1 MIENQE
7 NQTLITDNDVT
18 EMARSMGLEVIESP
32 STDGGNVTSN
42 TVHSRNEEEDPAT
55 SLGSNGAYSE
65 DNLRHARDRVE
76 AAEIALNAHIEDLM
90 RESPAITEL
99 TSEHIFTLDENLTAT
114 NVRNVDSSFWEDDIT
129 EEESAAVENTIS
141 DPNSA
146 ATTTDAVLEATVNP
160 NIIPPISE
168 SVNTAE
174 STIRF
179 SGASWFEAAKSI
191 SVTLA
196 GVGGI
201 GSWTSLLLS
210 RISTSIRLNLY
221 DDDKVEVVNLAG
233 QMFSSN
239 QVGLYKVYAAQEV
252 IRYFS
257 GSYCNGAAFRITPT
271 SNIYDKIVICGFDNM
286 EARKLLYNKW
296 KALAKSFSAAQQGE
310 FLFIDGR
317 MNAEEFQIFSIV
329 GDDDY
334 NMKRYE
340 EEFLF
345 SDAEVAPAVCSYKQT
360 TYCASMIASFIV
372 NSLVNFLSNQN
383 LENMPRQV
391 PFYINYDAQLMHL
404 KLED

>member
-1 MIENQE
+1 MIE
-7 NQTLITDNDVT
+7 NQTLITDSDVN
-18 EMARSMGLEVIESP
+18 EMARSMGLEVNESP
-32 STDGGNVTSN
+32 STDGDTSISIPVYYIN
-42 TVHSRNEEEDPAT
+42 GEEDPVT
-55 SLGSNGAYSE
+55 NLGSNVENSE
-65 DNLRHARDRVE
+65 DNLRQARERVE
-76 AAEIALNAHIEDLM
+76 ASLNGHIEELM

-99 TSEHIFTLDENLTAT
+99 TSEHITLLDDNLTAT
-114 NVRNVDSSFWEDDIT
+114 NVEPGNT
-129 EEESAAVENTIS
+129 EEEGTAVENTIS
-141 DPNSA
+141 DPNPA
-146 ATTTDAVLEATVNP
+146 PTTIDAVLEATVNP

-174 STIRF
+174 STVRF
-179 SGASWFEAAKSI
+179 SGASWFEAAKGVSATI
-191 SVTLA
+191 A

-210 RISTSIRLNLY
+210 RISKTVRITLY
-221 DDDKVEVVNLAG
+221 DDDSVEVVNLAG

-239 QVGLYKVYAAQEV
+239 QVGLRKVYAAQEV

-257 GSYCNGAAFRITPT
+257 GSYCNAAPYRIASTT
-271 SNIYDKIVICGFDNM
+271 SIYDNIVICGFDNM
-286 EARKLLYNKW
+286 EARKILYRLW
-296 KALAKSFSAAQQGE
+296 KARAKSFSTAQQGE

-317 MNAEEFQIFSIV
+317 MNAEEFQIFSIT

-360 TYCASMIASFIV
+360 TYCASMIASFMI

>member
-1 MIENQE
+1 MIE
-7 NQTLITDNDVT
+7 NQTLITDNDVN

-32 STDGGNVTSN
+32 STDGGNATSN
-42 TVHSRNEEEDPAT
+42 LGFSMSEEE
-55 SLGSNGAYSE
+55 LLE
-65 DNLRHARDRVE
+65 DIIVEGNAEAPEVNIRYARERVE
-76 AAEIALNAHIEDLM
+76 AAEIALNAHIEGLM

-129 EEESAAVENTIS
+129 EEEGTAVENTIS
-141 DPNSA
+141 DPNPA
-146 ATTTDAVLEATVNP
+146 PTITDELLEATVNP

-179 SGASWFEAAKSI
+179 SGASWFEAAKGVSATI
-191 SVTLA
+191 A

-210 RISTSIRLNLY
+210 RISQTIRITLY
-221 DDDKVEVVNLAG
+221 DDDNVEVVNLAG

-239 QVGLYKVYAAQEV
+239 QVGLRKVYAAQEV

-257 GSYCNGAAFRITPT
+257 GSYCNAAPYRIASTT
-271 SNIYDKIVICGFDNM
+271 SIYDNIVICGFDNM
-286 EARKLLYNKW
+286 EARKILYRLW
-296 KALAKSFSAAQQGE
+296 KARAKSFPVAEQGE

-317 MNAEEFQIFSIV
+317 MNAEEFQIFSII

-360 TYCASMIASFIV
+360 TYCASMIASFMI

>member
-1 MIENQE
+1 MIV
-7 NQTLITDNDVT
+7 NQTLITDSDVN
-18 EMARSMGLEVIESP
+18 EMARSMGLEVNESP
-32 STDGGNVTSN
+32 STDGDTSISIPVYYIN
-42 TVHSRNEEEDPAT
+42 GEEDPVT
-55 SLGSNGAYSE
+55 SLGSNVENSE
-65 DNLRHARDRVE
+65 DNLRQARERVE
-76 AAEIALNAHIEDLM
+76 ASLNGHIEELM

-99 TSEHIFTLDENLTAT
+99 TSEHITLLDENLIAT
-114 NVRNVDSSFWEDDIT
+114 NVEPGNT
-129 EEESAAVENTIS
+129 EEEGTAVENTIP

-146 ATTTDAVLEATVNP
+146 PTTTDELLEATVNP

-174 STIRF
+174 STVRF
-179 SGASWFEAAKSI
+179 SGASWFEAAKSVSATI
-191 SVTLA
+191 A

-210 RISTSIRLNLY
+210 RISTSIRINLY
-221 DDDKVEVVNLAG
+221 DDDNVEVVNLAG

-239 QVGLYKVYAAQEV
+239 QVGLRKVYAAQEV

-257 GSYCNGAAFRITPT
+257 GSYCNAAPYRIASTT
-271 SNIYDKIVICGFDNM
+271 SIYDNIVICGFDNM
-286 EARKLLYNKW
+286 EARKILYRLW
-296 KALAKSFSAAQQGE
+296 KARAKSFSTAQQGE

-317 MNAEEFQIFSIV
+317 MNAEEFQIFSIT

-360 TYCASMIASFIV
+360 TYCASMIASFII

>member
-1 MIENQE
+1 MIE
-7 NQTLITDNDVT
+7 NQTLITDNDVN

-32 STDGGNVTSN
+32 STGGGTFTSMPIYPINGEEAPVDSVEGNV
-42 TVHSRNEEEDPAT
+42 A
-55 SLGSNGAYSE
+55 ASE
-65 DNLRHARDRVE
+65 DDISQIRERVE
-76 AAEIALNAHIEDLM
+76 AVVNGRIEELSRVSQRQL
-90 RESPAITEL
+90 REAPAITEL
-99 TSEHIFTLDENLTAT
+99 TSEHVTILDENLTAPNAENT
-114 NVRNVDSSFWEDDIT
+114 EVTFLVNDIL
-129 EEESAAVENTIS
+129 EESAAVEDTIP

-146 ATTTDAVLEATVNP
+146 PTTTDAVLEATVNP

-179 SGASWFEAAKSI
+179 SGASWFEAAKDAR
-191 SVTLA
+191 VTIA

-210 RISTSIRLNLY
+210 RISKSIRIQLY
-221 DDDKVEVVNLAG
+221 DDDRVETVNLAG

-252 IRYFS
+252 ITHFS
-257 GSYCNGAAFRITPT
+257 DIYCSASSSRITSL

-286 EARKLLYNKW
+286 GARKLLYYKW
-296 KALAKSFSAAQQGE
+296 KDLAKSYPAHRHGE

-317 MNAEEFQIFSIV
+317 MNAEEFQIFSIT

-345 SDAEVAPAVCSYKQT
+345 SDDEVAPAVCSYKQT
-360 TYCASMIASFIV
+360 TYCASMIASFII

-391 PFYINYDAQLMHL
+391 PFYINYDALLMHL

>member
-1 MIENQE
+1 MIE
-7 NQTLITDNDVT
+7 NQTLITDSDVN

-32 STDGGNVTSN
+32 STDGESSTL
-42 TVHSRNEEEDPAT
+42 DPGDSISGTEA
-55 SLGSNGAYSE
+55 LENILVENRPVLEAPIRYS
-65 DNLRHARDRVE
+65 RDRVE
-76 AAEIALNAHIEDLM
+76 AAEIALNAHIEELM

-99 TSEHIFTLDENLTAT
+99 TSEHITLLDENLTAT
-114 NVRNVDSSFWEDDIT
+114 NVENTEGPFWVNDII
-129 EEESAAVENTIS
+129 EESAAVENTIS
-141 DPNSA
+141 DPNPA
-146 ATTTDAVLEATVNP
+146 PTTTDELLEATVNP

-174 STIRF
+174 STVRF
-179 SGASWFEAAKSI
+179 SGASWFEAAKSVSATI
-191 SVTLA
+191 A

-210 RISTSIRLNLY
+210 RISTSIRVNLY

-257 GSYCNGAAFRITPT
+257 GSYCNAAPYRIASTT
-271 SNIYDKIVICGFDNM
+271 SIYDNIVICGFDNM
-286 EARKLLYNKW
+286 EARKILYRLW
-296 KALAKSFSAAQQGE
+296 KARAKSFPVAEQGE

-317 MNAEEFQIFSIV
+317 MNAEEFQIFSIT

-360 TYCASMIASFIV
+360 TYCASMIASFMI

>member
-1 MIENQE
+1 MIE
-7 NQTLITDNDVT
+7 NQTLITDNDVN

-32 STDGGNVTSN
+32 STDGGTVTSLPVYSIN
-42 TVHSRNEEEDPAT
+42 GEEDPVT
-55 SLGSNGAYSE
+55 SLGSNVENSE
-65 DNLRHARDRVE
+65 DNLRHARERAE
-76 AAEIALNAHIEDLM
+76 ASLNGHIEALM
-90 RESPAITEL
+90 QESPAITEL

-114 NVRNVDSSFWEDDIT
+114 NVENVDISFWEDAIT
-129 EEESAAVENTIS
+129 EEESAAVESTMP
-141 DPNSA
+141 DPNSIP
-146 ATTTDAVLEATVNP
+146 TTTDAVLEATVNP
-160 NIIPPISE
+160 NLIPPISE

-174 STIRF
+174 STVRF
-179 SGASWFEAAKSI
+179 SGASWFEAAKGI

-257 GSYCNGAAFRITPT
+257 GSYCNASTFRITPT

-296 KALAKSFSAAQQGE
+296 KARAKSFPTSEQGE

>member
-1 MIENQE
+1 MIE
-7 NQTLITDNDVT
+7 NQTLITDSDVN
-18 EMARSMGLEVIESP
+18 EMARSMGLEVNESP
-32 STDGGNVTSN
+32 STDGDTSISIPFYDIN
-42 TVHSRNEEEDPAT
+42 GEEDPVT
-55 SLGSNGAYSE
+55 NLGSNVENSE
-65 DNLRHARDRVE
+65 DNLRQARERVE
-76 AAEIALNAHIEDLM
+76 ASLNGHIEELM

-141 DPNSA
+141 DPNPA
-146 ATTTDAVLEATVNP
+146 PTTIDAVLEATVNP

-174 STIRF
+174 STVRF
-179 SGASWFEAAKSI
+179 SGASWFEAAKGVSATI
-191 SVTLA
+191 A

-210 RISTSIRLNLY
+210 RISKTVRITLY
-221 DDDKVEVVNLAG
+221 DDDSVEVVNLAG

-239 QVGLYKVYAAQEV
+239 QVGLRKVYAAQEV

-257 GSYCNGAAFRITPT
+257 GSYCNAAPYRIASTT
-271 SNIYDKIVICGFDNM
+271 SIYDNIVICGFDNM
-286 EARKLLYNKW
+286 EARKILYRLW
-296 KALAKSFSAAQQGE
+296 KARAKSFPVAEQGE

-317 MNAEEFQIFSIV
+317 MNAEEFQIFSIT

>member
-1 MIENQE
+1 MIENQD

-32 STDGGNVTSN
+32 STDGGNVTSMPGY
-42 TVHSRNEEEDPAT
+42 SINEEGVPVNSLWEDAVD
-55 SLGSNGAYSE
+55 SE
-65 DNLRHARDRVE
+65 NNISHTRERVE
-76 AAEIALNAHIEDLM
+76 SNLNGYIGRLM
-90 RESPAITEL
+90 QESPAITEL
-99 TSEHIFTLDENLTAT
+99 TSEHIIDT
-114 NVRNVDSSFWEDDIT
+114 VVHREDDEAPFEDTDT
-129 EEESAAVENTIS
+129 EIEESAAVESTMQDSNFA
-141 DPNSA
+141 P
-146 ATTTDAVLEATVNP
+146 TDAVLEATVNP
-160 NIIPPISE
+160 NLIPPISE

-179 SGASWFEAAKSI
+179 SGASWFEAAKNI

-210 RISTSIRLNLY
+210 RISSSIRINLY

-257 GSYCNGAAFRITPT
+257 GSYCNASNFRISPT

>member
-7 NQTLITDNDVT
+7 NQTLITDSDVT

-32 STDGGNVTSN
+32 STDGGTVTPMPGYSI
-42 TVHSRNEEEDPAT
+42 NEEGVPVNSFWEDAVDSENNISPT
-55 SLGSNGAYSE
+55 RESVESN
-65 DNLRHARDRVE
+65 
-76 AAEIALNAHIEDLM
+76 LNGYIERLM
-90 RESPAITEL
+90 QESPAITEL
-99 TSEHIFTLDENLTAT
+99 TSEHILDTVLH
-114 NVRNVDSSFWEDDIT
+114 REDDEVPFENTDT
-129 EEESAAVENTIS
+129 EIEESAGVESTTPDS
-141 DPNSA
+141 DFTPIN
-146 ATTTDAVLEATVNP
+146 TDAVLEATVNP

-174 STIRF
+174 STVRF

-210 RISTSIRLNLY
+210 RISTSIRINLH

-257 GSYCNGAAFRITPT
+257 GSYCNASNFRISTT

-360 TYCASMIASFIV
+360 TYCASMIASFII

>member
-1 MIENQE
+1 MIE
-7 NQTLITDNDVT
+7 NQTLITDNDVN

-32 STDGGNVTSN
+32 STDGESSTLDPGDSIGGTEALENILVEN
-42 TVHSRNEEEDPAT
+42 RPVLEEPF
-55 SLGSNGAYSE
+55 
-65 DNLRHARDRVE
+65 RHARERVE
-76 AAEIALNAHIEDLM
+76 AAEIALNAHIEELM

-129 EEESAAVENTIS
+129 EEEGTAVENTIS
-141 DPNSA
+141 DPNPA
-146 ATTTDAVLEATVNP
+146 PTTIDAVLEATVNP

-174 STIRF
+174 STVRF
-179 SGASWFEAAKSI
+179 SGASWFEAAKGVSATI
-191 SVTLA
+191 A

-210 RISTSIRLNLY
+210 RISTSIRVNLY
-221 DDDKVEVVNLAG
+221 DDDNVEVVNLAG

-257 GSYCNGAAFRITPT
+257 GSYCNAAPYRIASTT
-271 SNIYDKIVICGFDNM
+271 SIYDNIVICGFDNM
-286 EARKLLYNKW
+286 EARKILYRLW
-296 KALAKSFSAAQQGE
+296 KARAKSFSTAQQGE

-317 MNAEEFQIFSIV
+317 MNAEEFQIFSIT

-360 TYCASMIASFIV
+360 TYCASMIASFMI

>member
-1 MIENQE
+1 MIE
-7 NQTLITDNDVT
+7 NQTLITDSDVN

-32 STDGGNVTSN
+32 STDGVNTTSS
-42 TVHSRNEEEDPAT
+42 TVHSRNEEEAPT
-55 SLGSNGAYSE
+55 TNLRSNVENSE
-65 DNLRHARDRVE
+65 DNLRQARESVE
-76 AAEIALNAHIEDLM
+76 ASLNEYIEGLM
-90 RESPAITEL
+90 QESPAITEL
-99 TSEHIFTLDENLTAT
+99 TSEHINLLDENLTAT
-114 NVRNVDSSFWEDDIT
+114 NVENTEDPFWVNDII
-129 EEESAAVENTIS
+129 EESTAIEDSTL
-141 DPNSA
+141 DPDSA
-146 ATTTDAVLEATVNP
+146 ATPTDELLEATVNP

-174 STIRF
+174 STVRF
-179 SGASWFEAAKSI
+179 SGASWFEAAKGVSATI
-191 SVTLA
+191 A

-210 RISTSIRLNLY
+210 RISKTVRITLY
-221 DDDKVEVVNLAG
+221 DDDNVEVVNLAG

-239 QVGLYKVYAAQEV
+239 QVGLRKVYAAQEV

-257 GSYCNGAAFRITPT
+257 GSYCNAAPYRIASTT
-271 SNIYDKIVICGFDNM
+271 SIYDNIVICGFDNM
-286 EARKLLYNKW
+286 EARKVLYRLW
-296 KALAKSFSAAQQGE
+296 KARAKSVPVAEQGS

-317 MNAEEFQIFSIV
+317 MNAEEFQIFSII

-360 TYCASMIASFIV
+360 TYCASMIASFMI

>member
-1 MIENQE
+1 MIE
-7 NQTLITDNDVT
+7 NQTLITDNDVN

-32 STDGGNVTSN
+32 STDGGNVNSN
-42 TVHSRNEEEDPAT
+42 PVDSISGEEYPVT
-55 SLGSNGAYSE
+55 NLRSNVENSD
-65 DNLRHARDRVE
+65 DNLRQARERAE
-76 AAEIALNAHIEDLM
+76 ASLNGYIEGLM
-90 RESPAITEL
+90 QESPAITEL
-99 TSEHIFTLDENLTAT
+99 TSEHIILLDENLTAT
-114 NVRNVDSSFWEDDIT
+114 NVENTEDHFWVHDII
-129 EEESAAVENTIS
+129 EESTAVEDSTL
-141 DPNSA
+141 DPDSA
-146 ATTTDAVLEATVNP
+146 PTTTDELLEATVNP

-174 STIRF
+174 STVRF

-210 RISTSIRLNLY
+210 RISTSIRITLY
-221 DDDKVEVVNLAG
+221 DDDNVEVVNLAG

-239 QVGLYKVYAAQEV
+239 QVGLRKVYAAQEV

-257 GSYCNGAAFRITPT
+257 SSYCNAAPYRIASTT
-271 SNIYDKIVICGFDNM
+271 SIYDNIVICGFDNM
-286 EARKLLYNKW
+286 EARKVLYRLW
-296 KALAKSFSAAQQGE
+296 KARAKSAPVAEQGS

-317 MNAEEFQIFSIV
+317 MNAEEFQIFSII

>member
-7 NQTLITDNDVT
+7 NQTLITDSDVT
-18 EMARSMGLEVIESP
+18 EMAISMGLEVIDSP
-32 STDGGNVTSN
+32 SADRDNVTSLP
-42 TVHSRNEEEDPAT
+42 VYSINEEEVPV
-55 SLGSNGAYSE
+55 SNLE
-65 DNLRHARDRVE
+65 E
-76 AAEIALNAHIEDLM
+76 AEAELNAHLEGL
-90 RESPAITEL
+90 RQEFPAIEEA
-99 TSEHIFTLDENLTAT
+99 TSEHTINTVLY
-114 NVRNVDSSFWEDDIT
+114 REDDEVPFENTDT
-129 EEESAAVENTIS
+129 EIEESAAVESTMP
-141 DPNSA
+141 DPNFA
-146 ATTTDAVLEATVNP
+146 PTGAVLEATVNP
-160 NIIPPISE
+160 NLIPPISE

-179 SGASWFEAAKSI
+179 SGASWFEAAKRI

-210 RISTSIRLNLY
+210 RISSSIRINLY

-257 GSYCNGAAFRITPT
+257 GSYCNGTAFRITPT

-296 KALAKSFSAAQQGE
+296 KALAKNCPPAEQGE

>member
-1 MIENQE
+1 MIE
-7 NQTLITDNDVT
+7 NQTLITDNDVN

-32 STDGGNVTSN
+32 STDGGNATSLPDYRIN
-42 TVHSRNEEEDPAT
+42 GEEDPVT
-55 SLGSNGAYSE
+55 SLGSNVENSE
-65 DNLRHARDRVE
+65 DNLRHARERAE
-76 AAEIALNAHIEDLM
+76 ASLNGHIEALM
-90 RESPAITEL
+90 QESPAITEL

-114 NVRNVDSSFWEDDIT
+114 NVENVDLSFWEDAIT
-129 EEESAAVENTIS
+129 EEESAAVESTMS
-141 DPNSA
+141 DPNSIP
-146 ATTTDAVLEATVNP
+146 TTTDAVLEATVNP
-160 NIIPPISE
+160 NLISPISE

-174 STIRF
+174 STVRF
-179 SGASWFEAAKSI
+179 SGASWFEAAKGI

-210 RISTSIRLNLY
+210 RISTSIRINLY

-257 GSYCNGAAFRITPT
+257 GSYCNASTFRITPT

-286 EARKLLYNKW
+286 EARKILYNKW
-296 KALAKSFSAAQQGE
+296 KARAKSFSAAQQGE

>member
-1 MIENQE
+1 MIENQD
-7 NQTLITDNDVT
+7 NQTLITDSDVT

-55 SLGSNGAYSE
+55 SLGSNAENSE
-65 DNLRHARDRVE
+65 DNLRHARERAE
-76 AAEIALNAHIEDLM
+76 ASLNIHIEELM

-99 TSEHIFTLDENLTAT
+99 TSEHITLLDENLIAT
-114 NVRNVDSSFWEDDIT
+114 NVENTEDTFWVNDIV
-129 EEESAAVENTIS
+129 EESVAVESTMP
-141 DPNSA
+141 DPNFA
-146 ATTTDAVLEATVNP
+146 PTGAVLEATVNP
-160 NIIPPISE
+160 NLIPPISE

-257 GSYCNGAAFRITPT
+257 GSYCNGAPFRITHT

-296 KALAKSFSAAQQGE
+296 KARAKSFSAAQQGE

>member
-1 MIENQE
+1 MIE
-7 NQTLITDNDVT
+7 NQTLITDSDVN

-32 STDGGNVTSN
+32 STDGGTSISIPVYRIN
-42 TVHSRNEEEDPAT
+42 GEEDPVT
-55 SLGSNGAYSE
+55 NLGSNVENSD
-65 DNLRHARDRVE
+65 DNLRQARERAE
-76 AAEIALNAHIEDLM
+76 ASLNGYIEELLQ
-90 RESPAITEL
+90 ESPAITEL
-99 TSEHIFTLDENLTAT
+99 TSEHINLLDENLTAT
-114 NVRNVDSSFWEDDIT
+114 NVENTEDHFWVNDII
-129 EEESAAVENTIS
+129 EESAAVENTIP
-141 DPNSA
+141 DTNSA
-146 ATTTDAVLEATVNP
+146 PTTTDELLEATVNP

-174 STIRF
+174 STVRF
-179 SGASWFEAAKSI
+179 SGASWFEAAKGVSATI
-191 SVTLA
+191 A

-210 RISTSIRLNLY
+210 RISKTVRINLY
-221 DDDKVEVVNLAG
+221 DDDNVEVVNLAG

-239 QVGLYKVYAAQEV
+239 QVGLRKVYAAQEV

-257 GSYCNGAAFRITPT
+257 GSYCNAAPYRIASTT
-271 SNIYDKIVICGFDNM
+271 SIYDNIVICGFDNM
-286 EARKLLYNKW
+286 EARKVLYHLW
-296 KALAKSFSAAQQGE
+296 KARAKSFPVAEQGD

-317 MNAEEFQIFSIV
+317 MNAEEFQIFSII

-360 TYCASMIASFIV
+360 TYCASMIASFMI

>member
-32 STDGGNVTSN
+32 STDGGNVTSMPDY
-42 TVHSRNEEEDPAT
+42 SINEEGVPVNSLWEDAVD
-55 SLGSNGAYSE
+55 SE
-65 DNLRHARDRVE
+65 NNISHTRERVE
-76 AAEIALNAHIEDLM
+76 SNLDGYIGRLM
-90 RESPAITEL
+90 QESPAITEL
-99 TSEHIFTLDENLTAT
+99 TSEHIIDTVLHREDEEVPFENT
-114 NVRNVDSSFWEDDIT
+114 DI
-129 EEESAAVENTIS
+129 EIEESVTDESTMP
-141 DPNSA
+141 DPNF
-146 ATTTDAVLEATVNP
+146 TPTNTDAVLEATVNP
-160 NIIPPISE
+160 NLIPPISE

-179 SGASWFEAAKSI
+179 SGASWFEAAKSA

-210 RISTSIRLNLY
+210 RISTSVRINLY

-360 TYCASMIASFIV
+360 TYCASMIASFII
-372 NSLVNFLSNQN
+372 NYLVNFLSNQN

>member
-32 STDGGNVTSN
+32 STDGGTVTSMPDY
-42 TVHSRNEEEDPAT
+42 RINEEGVPVNSLWEDAVD
-55 SLGSNGAYSE
+55 SE
-65 DNLRHARDRVE
+65 NNISHTRERVE
-76 AAEIALNAHIEDLM
+76 SNLNGYIGRLM
-90 RESPAITEL
+90 QESPAITEL
-99 TSEHIFTLDENLTAT
+99 TSEHIIDT
-114 NVRNVDSSFWEDDIT
+114 VVHREDDEAPFEDTDT
-129 EEESAAVENTIS
+129 EIEESAAVESTMPDSNFAPTG
-141 DPNSA
+141 
-146 ATTTDAVLEATVNP
+146 AVLEATVNP
-160 NIIPPISE
+160 NLIPPISE

-233 QMFSSN
+233 QMFSNN

-257 GSYCNGAAFRITPT
+257 GSYCNASNFRITPT

-286 EARKLLYNKW
+286 GARKILYNKW
-296 KALAKSFSAAQQGE
+296 KARAKSFSAAEQGE

>member
-1 MIENQE
+1 MIE
-7 NQTLITDNDVT
+7 NQTLITDNDVN

-32 STDGGNVTSN
+32 STDGDNVTSSP
-42 TVHSRNEEEDPAT
+42 VYSINEE
-55 SLGSNGAYSE
+55 GSS
-65 DNLRHARDRVE
+65 
-76 AAEIALNAHIEDLM
+76 
-90 RESPAITEL
+90 ESPAITDL

-114 NVRNVDSSFWEDDIT
+114 NVENVDSDF
-129 EEESAAVENTIS
+129 EEGMAVENNVETIES
-141 DPNSA
+141 
-146 ATTTDAVLEATVNP
+146 TITTDELLDELLEATVNP
-160 NIIPPISE
+160 NLIPPISE

-179 SGASWFEAAKSI
+179 SGASWFEAAKGI
-191 SVTLA
+191 SVTIA

-286 EARKLLYNKW
+286 EARKLLYLKW

-317 MNAEEFQIFSIV
+317 MNAEEFQIFSIT

-360 TYCASMIASFIV
+360 TYCASLIASFIV

>member
-1 MIENQE
+1 MIE
-7 NQTLITDNDVT
+7 NQTLITDNDVN

-32 STDGGNVTSN
+32 STDGGNATSLPDYRIN
-42 TVHSRNEEEDPAT
+42 GEEDPVT
-55 SLGSNGAYSE
+55 SLGSNVENSE
-65 DNLRHARDRVE
+65 DNLRHARERAE
-76 AAEIALNAHIEDLM
+76 ASLNGHIEALM
-90 RESPAITEL
+90 QESPAITEL
-99 TSEHIFTLDENLTAT
+99 TSEHIFTLDENLTTT
-114 NVRNVDSSFWEDDIT
+114 NVENVDISFWEDAIT
-129 EEESAAVENTIS
+129 EEESAAVESTMS
-141 DPNSA
+141 DQNSIP
-146 ATTTDAVLEATVNP
+146 TTTDAVLEATVNP
-160 NIIPPISE
+160 NLIPPISE

-174 STIRF
+174 STVRF
-179 SGASWFEAAKSI
+179 SGASWFEAAKGVSATI
-191 SVTLA
+191 A

-210 RISTSIRLNLY
+210 RISTSIRINLY

-257 GSYCNGAAFRITPT
+257 GSYCNAANFRITPT

>member
-32 STDGGNVTSN
+32 STDGGNVTSMPDY
-42 TVHSRNEEEDPAT
+42 SINEEGVPVNSLWEDAVD
-55 SLGSNGAYSE
+55 SE
-65 DNLRHARDRVE
+65 NNISHTRERVE
-76 AAEIALNAHIEDLM
+76 SNLDGYIGRLM
-90 RESPAITEL
+90 QESPAITEL
-99 TSEHIFTLDENLTAT
+99 TSEHINLLDESLTAT
-114 NVRNVDSSFWEDDIT
+114 NVENTEDSFWVNDIP
-129 EEESAAVENTIS
+129 EEGAAVESTMP
-141 DPNSA
+141 DPNF
-146 ATTTDAVLEATVNP
+146 TPTGAVLEATVNP
-160 NIIPPISE
+160 NLIPPISE

-210 RISTSIRLNLY
+210 RISSSIRLNLY

-257 GSYCNGAAFRITPT
+257 GSYCNASNFRITPT

-286 EARKLLYNKW
+286 QARKLLYTKW
-296 KALAKSFSAAQQGE
+296 KALAKSFSAAEQSE

-360 TYCASMIASFIV
+360 TYCASMIASFMV

>member
-1 MIENQE
+1 
-7 NQTLITDNDVT
+7 
-18 EMARSMGLEVIESP
+18 
-32 STDGGNVTSN
+32 
-42 TVHSRNEEEDPAT
+42 
-55 SLGSNGAYSE
+55 
-65 DNLRHARDRVE
+65 
-76 AAEIALNAHIEDLM
+76 
-90 RESPAITEL
+90 
-99 TSEHIFTLDENLTAT
+99 
-114 NVRNVDSSFWEDDIT
+114 
-129 EEESAAVENTIS
+129 
-141 DPNSA
+141 
-146 ATTTDAVLEATVNP
+146 
-160 NIIPPISE
+160 
-168 SVNTAE
+168 
-174 STIRF
+174 
-179 SGASWFEAAKSI
+179 
-191 SVTLA
+191 
-196 GVGGI
+196 
-201 GSWTSLLLS
+201 
-210 RISTSIRLNLY
+210 
-221 DDDKVEVVNLAG
+221 
-233 QMFSSN
+233 MFSSN

-257 GSYCNGAAFRITPT
+257 GSYCNASNFRITPT

-286 EARKLLYNKW
+286 EARKILYNKW
-296 KALAKSFSAAQQGE
+296 KAKAKNCPAAEQGE

-360 TYCASMIASFIV
+360 TYCASMIASFMV

>member
-1 MIENQE
+1 MIENQD

-32 STDGGNVTSN
+32 STDGGTVTPMPVYSIN
-42 TVHSRNEEEDPAT
+42 GGEDPVT
-55 SLGSNGAYSE
+55 NLGSNVENSE
-65 DNLRHARDRVE
+65 DNLRQARERAE
-76 AAEIALNAHIEDLM
+76 ASLNGYIEELM
-90 RESPAITEL
+90 QESPAITEL
-99 TSEHIFTLDENLTAT
+99 TSEHITLLDENLIAT
-114 NVRNVDSSFWEDDIT
+114 NVENTEDTFWVNDIV
-129 EEESAAVENTIS
+129 EESAAVGNTIS
-141 DPNSA
+141 DPNST

-174 STIRF
+174 STVRF
-179 SGASWFEAAKSI
+179 SGASWFEAAKGVSATI
-191 SVTLA
+191 A

-210 RISTSIRLNLY
+210 RISQTIRITLY
-221 DDDKVEVVNLAG
+221 DDDDVEVVNLAG

-239 QVGLYKVYAAQEV
+239 QVGLHKVYAAQEV

-257 GSYCNGAAFRITPT
+257 GSYCNAAPYRIASTT
-271 SNIYDKIVICGFDNM
+271 SIYDNIVICGFDNM
-286 EARKLLYNKW
+286 EARKILYRLW
-296 KALAKSFSAAQQGE
+296 KARAKSFPVAEQGD

-360 TYCASMIASFIV
+360 TYCASMIASFMV
-372 NSLVNFLSNQN
+372 NSLVNFLSNKN

>member
-1 MIENQE
+1 MIE
-7 NQTLITDNDVT
+7 NQTLITDNDVN

-32 STDGGNVTSN
+32 STGGGTFTSMPVYRINGEESPEDMVEGNV
-42 TVHSRNEEEDPAT
+42 EA
-55 SLGSNGAYSE
+55 SE
-65 DNLRHARDRVE
+65 VNIRYARERVE
-76 AAEIALNAHIEDLM
+76 AAEIALNAHIEGLM

-129 EEESAAVENTIS
+129 EEEGTAVENTIS
-141 DPNSA
+141 DPNPA
-146 ATTTDAVLEATVNP
+146 PTITDELLEATVNP

-174 STIRF
+174 STVRF
-179 SGASWFEAAKSI
+179 SGASWFEAAKSVSATI
-191 SVTLA
+191 A

-210 RISTSIRLNLY
+210 RISTSIRINLY
-221 DDDKVEVVNLAG
+221 DDDNVEVVNLAG
-233 QMFSSN
+233 QLFSSN
-239 QVGLYKVYAAQEV
+239 QVGLRKVYAAQEV

-257 GSYCNGAAFRITPT
+257 GSYCNAAPYRIASTT
-271 SNIYDKIVICGFDNM
+271 SIYDNIVICGFDNM
-286 EARKLLYNKW
+286 EARKILYRLW
-296 KALAKSFSAAQQGE
+296 KARAKSFPVAEQGE

-317 MNAEEFQIFSIV
+317 MNAEEFQIFSIT

>member
-1 MIENQE
+1 MIE
-7 NQTLITDNDVT
+7 NQTLITDSDVN

-32 STDGGNVTSN
+32 STGGGTSISIPVYYIN
-42 TVHSRNEEEDPAT
+42 GEEDPVT
-55 SLGSNGAYSE
+55 NLGSNVENSE
-65 DNLRHARDRVE
+65 DNLMQARERVE
-76 AAEIALNAHIEDLM
+76 AAEIALNTHIEELM

-99 TSEHIFTLDENLTAT
+99 TSEHITLLDENLTAT
-114 NVRNVDSSFWEDDIT
+114 NVENTEDSFWVNDII
-129 EEESAAVENTIS
+129 EESAAVENTIP

-179 SGASWFEAAKSI
+179 SGASWFEAAKSVSATI
-191 SVTLA
+191 A

-210 RISTSIRLNLY
+210 RISTSIRINLY
-221 DDDKVEVVNLAG
+221 DDDNVEVVNLAG
-233 QMFSSN
+233 QLFSSN
-239 QVGLYKVYAAQEV
+239 QVGLRKVYAAQEV

-257 GSYCNGAAFRITPT
+257 GSYCRSAPYRIASTT
-271 SNIYDKIVICGFDNM
+271 SIYDNIVICGFDNM
-286 EARKLLYNKW
+286 EARKILYRLW
-296 KALAKSFSAAQQGE
+296 KARAKSFPVADQGE

-317 MNAEEFQIFSIV
+317 MNAEEFQIFSIT

-404 KLED
+404 KLES

>member
-7 NQTLITDNDVT
+7 NQTLITDSDVT

-32 STDGGNVTSN
+32 STDGGTVTPMPGYSI
-42 TVHSRNEEEDPAT
+42 NEEGVPVNSFWEDAVDSENNISPT
-55 SLGSNGAYSE
+55 RESVESN
-65 DNLRHARDRVE
+65 
-76 AAEIALNAHIEDLM
+76 LNGYIERLM
-90 RESPAITEL
+90 QESPAIIEL
-99 TSEHIFTLDENLTAT
+99 TSEHILDTVLH
-114 NVRNVDSSFWEDDIT
+114 REDDEVPFENTDT
-129 EEESAAVENTIS
+129 EIEESAGVESTTPDS
-141 DPNSA
+141 DFAPIN
-146 ATTTDAVLEATVNP
+146 TDAVLEATVNP

-174 STIRF
+174 STVRF

-210 RISTSIRLNLY
+210 RISTSIRINLH

-257 GSYCNGAAFRITPT
+257 GSYCNASNFRITPT
-271 SNIYDKIVICGFDNM
+271 SNIFDKIVICGFDNM
-286 EARKLLYNKW
+286 EARKLLYSKW
-296 KALAKSFSAAQQGE
+296 KVKAKNCPVAEQGE

-317 MNAEEFQIFSIV
+317 MNAEEFQIFSII

-360 TYCASMIASFIV
+360 TYCASMIASFII

>member
-1 MIENQE
+1 MIENQI

-18 EMARSMGLEVIESP
+18 EMARSMGLEVNIGP
-32 STDGGNVTSN
+32 TTDDGATSTSN
-42 TVHSRNEEEDPAT
+42 LSSVSGTEDPF
-55 SLGSNGAYSE
+55 
-65 DNLRHARDRVE
+65 RHARERQ
-76 AAEIALNAHIEDLM
+76 
-90 RESPAITEL
+90 ESPAITEL
-99 TSEHIFTLDENLTAT
+99 TSEHINLLDENLTAT
-114 NVRNVDSSFWEDDIT
+114 NVENTEDHFWVNDII
-129 EEESAAVENTIS
+129 EESAAVENTIPDS
-141 DPNSA
+141 NST

-174 STIRF
+174 STVRF
-179 SGASWFEAAKSI
+179 SGASWFEEAKGI
-191 SVTLA
+191 SATIA

-210 RISTSIRLNLY
+210 RISKTIRITLY
-221 DDDKVEVVNLAG
+221 DDDNVEVVNLAG

-239 QVGLYKVYAAQEV
+239 QVGLRKVYAAQEV

-257 GSYCNGAAFRITPT
+257 GSYCQALSNRIT
-271 SNIYDKIVICGFDNM
+271 SSSIIYDKIVICGFDNM
-286 EARKLLYNKW
+286 AARKLLYSKW
-296 KALAKSFSAAQQGE
+296 KALAKNVPVAEQGS

-317 MNAEEFQIFSIV
+317 MNAEEFQIFSIT
-329 GDDDY
+329 GDDEY
-334 NMKRYE
+334 NMKKYE

-404 KLED
+404 KLES